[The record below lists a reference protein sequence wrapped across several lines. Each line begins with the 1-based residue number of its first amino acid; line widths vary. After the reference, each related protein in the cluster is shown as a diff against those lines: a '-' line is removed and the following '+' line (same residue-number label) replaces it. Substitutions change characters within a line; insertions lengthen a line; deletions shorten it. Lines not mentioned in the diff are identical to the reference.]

1 MNDLIIET
9 DEEKVAVF
17 GAKKAKSENG
27 LVTVQFP
34 PSADKDAEVFNGEI
48 VSSQYISTEDIA
60 GSKSAEEFF
69 KTRMG
74 NVANSVDKVM
84 VVSSRTRYGRV
95 IDRVQNAR

>member
-9 DEEKVAVF
+9 DEGRVAVF

-27 LVTVQFP
+27 VVTVHFP
-34 PSADKDAEVFNGEI
+34 PSAEKDAEVFNGEI
-48 VSSQYISTEDIA
+48 VRSQYISTEDIA
-60 GSKSAEEFF
+60 GNKTAEEFF
-69 KTRMG
+69 KKRMG
-74 NVANSVDKVM
+74 NVASSVDKVM